1 MGLSSVVPNVNL
13 ALSKEMGFFKVKARF
28 QRNPTSDKTDLFSA
42 RPQTAI
48 GHEYEIGKNI
58 ENIIFLFC
66 FSFKVQQSKKRLF
79 VCKKMS
85 LCLHFS
91 VWFYFRF
98 SSLSR
103 HNFLNFWFATP
114 TWQNDHHIKE
124 MIAILFY
131 LLVISYFLISF
142 RIRFPHF
149 SVLCSQMPSNKP
161 LLVNCI
167 CNQEKV
173 QN

>member
-42 RPQTAI
+42 RPQTTI

-66 FSFKVQQSKKRLF
+66 FSFKVQQSKKLLF

-91 VWFYFRF
+91 V
-98 SSLSR
+98 
-103 HNFLNFWFATP
+103 
-114 TWQNDHHIKE
+114 
-124 MIAILFY
+124 
-131 LLVISYFLISF
+131 
-142 RIRFPHF
+142 
-149 SVLCSQMPSNKP
+149 
-161 LLVNCI
+161 
-167 CNQEKV
+167 
-173 QN
+173 